1 LSIRITIF
9 DDSTERRESLEALL
23 MVQPDIEWVG
33 SYPNCAN
40 VLHDVEESQPDV
52 ILMDIDMPLVNGI
65 EGVRLIRQAFPA
77 IKVLMQTVFDE
88 DDKVF
93 ESIKNG
99 AAGYLLKKES
109 AARIIEAIKEVH
121 DGGAMMSPG
130 IAMKVLR
137 FFKEEQ
143 SVPIEDYKLSDRE
156 KDILRQ
162 LANGNS
168 YKMIASALGL
178 SYHTVNSHLKK
189 IYEKLHVHSLGE
201 AVALALKKKIV

>member
-9 DDSTERRESLEALL
+9 DDSAERRESLEALL

-40 VLHDVEESQPDV
+40 VLKDVEESQPDV
-52 ILMDIDMPLVNGI
+52 VLMDIDMPQVNGI
-65 EGVRLIRQAFPA
+65 EGVRLIRQAFPN
-77 IKVLMQTVFDE
+77 IKVLMQTVFDD

-109 AARIIEAIKEVH
+109 PARIIEAIKELNE
-121 DGGAMMSPG
+121 GGAMMSPG

-137 FFKEEQ
+137 FFKEDQ
-143 SVPIEDYKLSDRE
+143 QVPIEDYKLSDRE
-156 KDILRQ
+156 KEILRQ

-168 YKMIASALGL
+168 YKMIAGALGL

-201 AVALALKKKIV
+201 AVALALKKRIV

>member
-1 LSIRITIF
+1 MSIRITIF
-9 DDSTERRESLEALL
+9 DDSAERRESLEALL
-23 MVQPDIEWVG
+23 MVQPDMEWVG

-52 ILMDIDMPLVNGI
+52 ILMDIDMPQVNGI
-65 EGVRLIRQAFPA
+65 EGVRLIIQSFPS
-77 IKVLMQTVFDE
+77 IKVLMQTVFDD

-99 AAGYLLKKES
+99 ASGYLLKKES
-109 AARIIEAIKEVH
+109 PARIIEAIKELH

-143 SVPIEDYKLSDRE
+143 AVPIEDYKLSDRE

-168 YKMIASALGL
+168 YKMIAAALSL

-189 IYEKLHVHSLGE
+189 IYEKLQVHSLGE